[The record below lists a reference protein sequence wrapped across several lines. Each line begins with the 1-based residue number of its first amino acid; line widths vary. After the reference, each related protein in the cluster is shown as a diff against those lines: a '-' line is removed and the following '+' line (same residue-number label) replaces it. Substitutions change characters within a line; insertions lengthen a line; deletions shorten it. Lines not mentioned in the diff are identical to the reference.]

1 MAGEAGWSARLTL
14 ALKILAN
21 DKGRTA
27 LAVAGVFLAIL
38 LVFVQ
43 LGFFIAV
50 PRGGMLLYDRARFD
64 LLLASTGYEYQVQ
77 PGQFPL
83 GLLEKARTAPDVVL
97 AAPLYF
103 GSAKWRSGEG
113 GKAP

>member
-1 MAGEAGWSARLTL
+1 MPGEAGWPARLAL
-14 ALKILAN
+14 AWRILAY

-50 PRGGMLLYDRARFD
+50 PQGGMLLYDRTRFD
-64 LLLASTGYEYQVQ
+64 L
-77 PGQFPL
+77 
-83 GLLEKARTAPDVVL
+83 R
-97 AAPLYF
+97 
-103 GSAKWRSGEG
+103 
-113 GKAP
+113 